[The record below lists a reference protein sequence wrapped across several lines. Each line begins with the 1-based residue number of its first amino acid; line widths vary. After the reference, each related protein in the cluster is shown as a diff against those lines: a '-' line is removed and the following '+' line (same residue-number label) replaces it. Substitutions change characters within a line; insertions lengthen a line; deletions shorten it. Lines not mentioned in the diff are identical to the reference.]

1 MTSDRQEALLAL
13 LAVERGY
20 VAADRMRAALAEQA
34 ADPVRRLLGTVLVA
48 RGDLSDRELLD
59 LLTDLDQSDAE
70 RTRARRSDRRLGALL
85 SRRGLVPEEL
95 VEECLHAQAEIRRT
109 GSAPF
114 PRIGELLVARRYA
127 TTEDVRDALA
137 TQNKSILA
145 CLGCRR
151 RFNVVEYD
159 SVHVYRCPECG
170 HPLRPTYAGDDIR
183 VDRTATRL
191 AAV

>member
-1 MTSDRQEALLAL
+1 MTSDRQEALLAQ

-48 RGDLSDRELLD
+48 RGDLSDRDLLELLA
-59 LLTDLDQSDAE
+59 DLDQTHAE
-70 RTRARRSDRRLGALL
+70 QLRARRSDRRLGALL

-95 VEECLHAQAEIRRT
+95 VEECLRAQAESRRT
-109 GSAPF
+109 GCAPF
-114 PRIGELLVARRYA
+114 PRIGELLVARRYV
-127 TTEDVRDALA
+127 TPGDVRDALA
-137 TQNKSILA
+137 MQNKTILA

-151 RFNVVEYD
+151 RFNVVEYTP
-159 SVHVYRCPECG
+159 VHVYRCPECT
-170 HPLRPTYAGDDIR
+170 HPLRPTFSHDEIR

-191 AAV
+191 PAV